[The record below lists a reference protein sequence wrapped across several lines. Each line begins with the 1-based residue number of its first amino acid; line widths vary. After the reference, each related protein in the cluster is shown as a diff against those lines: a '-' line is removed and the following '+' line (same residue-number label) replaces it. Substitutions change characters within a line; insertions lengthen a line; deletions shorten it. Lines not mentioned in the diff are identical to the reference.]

1 MKKLLLTLCMGVL
14 SLSSFAQQKQL
25 SMEDAVLRQRSTLA
39 PERIAQLQ
47 WIKKSNA
54 YIVVKKENNQDVFQ
68 ITDASHR
75 NPDRS
80 IHLAAINTALRNAK
94 QDTLT
99 RLPLIEW
106 IEEHTMRF
114 TTKNASIYY
123 DWINNTATA
132 NIIPANAEH
141 NDIHAASK
149 AMAYVK
155 DNNLFI
161 IDANNDI
168 QQITKDGSDDI
179 VYGQAVHRNE
189 YGINKGTFWNN
200 DGSAL
205 AFYRMDQSMV
215 TSYPI
220 YQLDQKP
227 ATAKMIKYPM
237 AGMKSHEVSIG
248 VYNRA
253 TKQTVYLKIDGP
265 KDQYLTNISWNNDNQ
280 TIYVVVLNRT
290 TTHLDINAYNAST
303 GDFIKTI
310 LSENN
315 NVWLEPTHPLYMLSN
330 STQYAIWE
338 SANATGHHQYSLVD
352 LKSGSILTSF
362 GINGGDV
369 LDIQAYVN
377 DKIYYTWTNGLD
389 IHFACTYLFVL
400 KNGLA
405 KIPSLTID
413 LTTTPGIHTPLV
425 NETSGYWIDQ
435 WSNATTPRIINVMN
449 AANKIDKELLNAGN
463 PLKEYALGKTSLVQ
477 IKSADASTTL
487 YARIILPTN
496 FDSTKKYPSITYV
509 YNGPHVQLVNNGWLN
524 GADLWQHLMAERG
537 YIVFVLDGRGS
548 DHRGLAFEQAIHR
561 HLGDAEIADQLQGNK
576 YLRSLPYVDSTRMG
590 IYGWSFGG
598 FMTTSLMT
606 RTPNA
611 YKVGVCGGPVIDWNY
626 YEVMYTERYM
636 DSPAENPDG
645 YQKASTLNYIDNL
658 KGKLLMIHGTSDDVV
673 VWQNSLMYIQKC
685 VEKGKQIDY
694 FVYPGHL
701 HNVLGKDRVHLLNK
715 ISNYFET
722 NL

>member
-1 MKKLLLTLCMGVL
+1 MTLCMGVL
-14 SLSSFAQQKQL
+14 SISTFAQLKQL

-39 PERIAQLQ
+39 PERLAQLQ
-47 WIKKSNA
+47 WIKNSNA
-54 YIVVKKENNQDVFQ
+54 YISVKKEANQEFFL
-68 ITDASHR
+68 ISDATHR
-75 NPDRS
+75 NPDRTIS
-80 IHLAAINTALRNAK
+80 LREINAALKAAK
-94 QDTLT
+94 NDTLT
-99 RLPLIEW
+99 RLPMIEG
-106 IEEHTMRF
+106 IANSSMRF
-114 TTKNASIYY
+114 TIKNSTIYF
-123 DWINNTATA
+123 DWIRASVSSLQ
-132 NIIPANAEH
+132 IPENAEH
-141 NDIHAASK
+141 NDFHEATRQTAF
-149 AMAYVK
+149 VK
-155 DNNLFI
+155 NNNLFI
-161 IDANNDI
+161 SDGANTI
-168 QQITKDGSDDI
+168 QTITTDGSEDI
-179 VYGQAVHRNE
+179 VYGQSVHRNE
-189 YGINKGTFWNN
+189 YGINKGTFWSPN
-200 DGSAL
+200 GQSL

-215 TSYPI
+215 SAYPI
-220 YQLDQKP
+220 LQLSEKP
-227 ATAKMIKYPM
+227 ASAKMIKYPM
-237 AGMKSHEVSIG
+237 AGMKSHEVTVG
-248 VYNRA
+248 VYNTQ
-253 TKQTVYLKIDGP
+253 TKKTVYLQVTGP

-280 TIYVVVLNRT
+280 TIYVVVLNRET
-290 TTHLDINAYNAST
+290 NHLDVNAYNAADGS
-303 GDFIKTI
+303 FIKT
-310 LSENN
+310 LFSENN
-315 NVWLEPTHPLYMLSN
+315 SIWLEPTHPLYMLPN

-369 LDIQAYVN
+369 LDIQAYMN
-377 DKIYYTWTNGLD
+377 DKVYYTWTNGLD
-389 IHFACTYLFVL
+389 IHLACTNLFFT

-405 KIPSLTID
+405 KIPSLTMY

-425 NETSGYWIDQ
+425 NETNGYWIDQ
-435 WSNATTPRIINVMN
+435 YSNATTPRIINVMT
-449 AANKIDKELLNAGN
+449 AANKVEKNLLTAAN
-463 PLKEYALGKTSLVQ
+463 PLKDYALGKTSL
-477 IKSADASTTL
+477 IYLKSTDGKTDL
-487 YARIILPTN
+487 YARMILPTN

-576 YLRSLPYVDSTRMG
+576 YLRSLSFVDSTRMG

-611 YKVGVCGGPVIDWNY
+611 YKVGACGGPVIDWNY

-636 DSPAENPDG
+636 DSPSENPEG
-645 YQKASTLNYIDNL
+645 YQKANTLNYIDNL

-701 HNVLGKDRVHLLNK
+701 HNVMGKDRVHLLNK

>member
-1 MKKLLLTLCMGVL
+1 MGVL
-14 SLSSFAQQKQL
+14 SISTFAQQKQL
-25 SMEDAVLRQRSTLA
+25 TMEDAVLRQRSTLA

-47 WIKKSNA
+47 WIKNSNA
-54 YIVVKKENNQDVFQ
+54 YIAVQKENNQEFFQ
-68 ITDASHR
+68 ITDATHR
-75 NPDRS
+75 NPS
-80 IHLAAINTALRNAK
+80 INIKLNRINAALRNAK
-94 QDTLT
+94 LDTLS
-99 RLPLIEW
+99 RLPQIEQAANSS
-106 IEEHTMRF
+106 MRF
-114 TTKNASIYY
+114 TVKNNTVYF
-123 DWINNTATA
+123 DWINNSVTT
-132 NIIPANAEH
+132 NLIPENAEH

-155 DNNLFI
+155 DNNLFV
-161 IDANNDI
+161 IDAANAI
-168 QQITKDGSDDI
+168 TQITTDGSEDI

-215 TSYPI
+215 SSYPI

-248 VYNRA
+248 VYNRT
-253 TKQTVYLKIDGP
+253 TKQTVYLKITGP

-280 TIYVVVLNRT
+280 TIYVVVLNRET
-290 TTHLDINAYNAST
+290 SHLDVNAYNANT
-303 GDFIKTI
+303 GEFIKT
-310 LSENN
+310 LFFENN
-315 NVWLEPTHPLYMLSN
+315 SVWLEPTHPLFMLPN
-330 STQYAIWE
+330 NKYALWE
-338 SANATGHHQYSLVD
+338 TANVYGHHMYQVID
-352 LKSGSILTSF
+352 LESGMNLNTIGF
-362 GINGGDV
+362 DNAEV
-369 LDIQAYVN
+369 LDILAYAN
-377 DKIYYTWTNGLD
+377 DKLYFTWTNGLD
-389 IHFACTYLFVL
+389 INLGCTKF
-400 KNGLA
+400 KFNKGKLA
-405 KIPSLTID
+405 ETYATV
-413 LTTTPGIHTPLV
+413 TTNLSSIPGIHTPLI
-425 NETSGYWIDQ
+425 NETNGYWIDQ
-435 WSNATTPRIINVMN
+435 FSNATTPRIINLMN
-449 AANKIDKELLNAGN
+449 ASNKVEKELLNASN
-463 PLKEYALGKTSLVQ
+463 PLKEYALGKTKLLTL
-477 IKSADASTTL
+477 KAADASTTL
-487 YARIILPTN
+487 YARIILPPN

-576 YLRSLPYVDSTRMG
+576 YLRSLSYIDSTRMG

-636 DSPAENPDG
+636 DSPSENPEG
-645 YQKASTLNYIDNL
+645 YKKANTLNYIDNL

-673 VWQNSLMYIQKC
+673 VWQHSLMYIQKC